1 MRMEEL
7 ADSMYIKQTDAVEKY
22 LLNLVQEYFK
32 NSSLASSTSREY
44 IIKRAVERM
53 KEEME
58 FDQLGVLSI
67 TLPDGIKR
75 TGAVTISLEDLLG
88 EPAITPKRSAFN
100 VSFGTEQNTACE
112 GNDPRLSDKRD
123 PLEHKH
129 EINEING
136 LEGILSTITG
146 KIERVNGFLH
156 EHKNKS
162 VLDLLVYTG
171 GKSSIDLADLE
182 KIEDKIKQIIQDIE
196 NDITQYRS
204 EIQTKISQVNT
215 EIQNVRT
222 EIESIKKYILDTNK
236 EYYEK
241 SKTYSDEKIT
251 EAIKEIDKK
260 LEDYAKITELSPIFD
275 IASNVYTLAG
285 SMEIKLSNV
294 ISFTSGVTEYN
305 IDIPIEQKILDEL
318 NTRLQMLQNT
328 QIELLFKKPNGLKIT
343 YSSLPYIIIKDN
355 IVDGTLQ
362 AGIIFTDN
370 SIRIDIKCKSDIPD
384 YIINGN
390 IILNIYSKQN
400 ITL

>member
-67 TLPDGIKR
+67 TLPDGVKR
-75 TGAVTISLEDLLG
+75 TGAVTISLEELLG
-88 EPAITPKRSAFN
+88 EPEITPKRSAFN

-123 PLEHKH
+123 PLEHTH

-156 EHKNKS
+156 EHENKT

-171 GKSSIDLADLE
+171 SKSSIDLADLE

-196 NDITQYRS
+196 NDMNQYRS
-204 EIQTKISQVNT
+204 EIQTKITQVNT

-251 EAIKEIDKK
+251 EAIQKIDKK

-275 IASNVYTLAG
+275 IASNVYTLVG
-285 SMEIKLSNV
+285 SMEIKLSEYFILNQNEYICNV
-294 ISFTSGVTEYN
+294 
-305 IDIPIEQKILDEL
+305 PIKQDILDEL
-318 NTRLQMLQNT
+318 NTRLQMLKDT
-328 QIELLFKKPNGLKIT
+328 QIELILEHTNGIKMV
-343 YSSLPYIIIKDN
+343 YSALPYVIIKDN
-355 IVDGTLQ
+355 AVDGVLH

-370 SIRIDIKCKSDIPD
+370 IVYFDIKCKSDIPD
-384 YIINGN
+384 YLKNGK
-390 IILNIYSKQN
+390 IILNVYSKQN
-400 ITL
+400 ITM

>member
-75 TGAVTISLEDLLG
+75 TGAVTISLEELLG
-88 EPAITPKRSAFN
+88 EPEITPKRSAFN

-123 PLEHKH
+123 PLEHTH

-156 EHKNKS
+156 EHKNKT

-171 GKSSIDLADLE
+171 SKSSIDLADLE

-196 NDITQYRS
+196 NDINQYRS
-204 EIQTKISQVNT
+204 EIQTKITQVNT

-251 EAIKEIDKK
+251 EAIQKIDKK

-285 SMEIKLSNV
+285 SMEIKLSDI
-294 ISFTSGVTEYN
+294 ISFVPGTNEYN
-305 IDIPIEQKILDEL
+305 IDIPIEQNILDEL

-328 QIELLFKKPNGLKIT
+328 QIELLFKKSDGLKVI
-343 YSSLPYIIIKDN
+343 YSALPHVIIKDN

-370 SIRIDIKCKSDIPD
+370 SVHIDIKCKSNIPD
-384 YIINGN
+384 YVINGD
-390 IILNIYSKQN
+390 IVLNIYSKQN
-400 ITL
+400 ITM